1 MDLKWEKY
9 PGTETP
15 KNYESIVLVQPQGG
29 EAYVSN
35 IKMNEPFRI
44 DGKTHYQHQLGQAAL
59 ASRSL
64 YTQLAVVQ
72 NPSYQIPYIGCLVVA
87 AGMLYQFLSHLVGFV
102 NKRRKE

>member
-1 MDLKWEKY
+1 M
-9 PGTETP
+9 
-15 KNYESIVLVQPQGG
+15 
-29 EAYVSN
+29 SN
-35 IKMNEPFRI
+35 IYMNHPLRM

-72 NPSYQIPYIGCLVVA
+72 NPSWLTPYFGCLVVA

-102 NKRRKE
+102 SKRRKE